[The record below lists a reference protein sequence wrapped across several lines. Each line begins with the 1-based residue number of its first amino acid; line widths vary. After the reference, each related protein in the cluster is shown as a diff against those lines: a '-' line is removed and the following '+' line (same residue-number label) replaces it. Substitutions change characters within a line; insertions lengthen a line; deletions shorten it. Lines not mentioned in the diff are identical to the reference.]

1 MSAVIQYQPGAVQ
14 TAAEVKAHVQLIQ
27 RVMTDVMK
35 PEVHYGNIP
44 GTDKPTLLK
53 AGSEVLLST
62 FRLAVEPE
70 VEDLSTHDEV
80 RYRVRAIGRHQT
92 SGTVIGMG
100 LGECSS
106 SEEKYRWRNAV
117 CQEEFDATA
126 EDRRRLKYQKGRDGS
141 VYTRMQVRTV
151 PADTANTVLKMAK
164 KRAQVDLCL
173 TALAASDCF
182 AQDLEDM
189 PEELRDAAADTA
201 PRATKP
207 ATQAPR
213 AAAGGP
219 KLATEK
225 QLKLIGVRLGHANL
239 DSAQLCD
246 QFGVTRLEELRF
258 DQVDPALQWIAE
270 AAEQ

>member
-1 MSAVIQYQPGAVQ
+1 
-14 TAAEVKAHVQLIQ
+14 
-27 RVMTDVMK
+27 
-35 PEVHYGNIP
+35 
-44 GTDKPTLLK
+44 
-53 AGSEVLLST
+53 
-62 FRLAVEPE
+62 
-70 VEDLSTHDEV
+70 
-80 RYRVRAIGRHQT
+80 
-92 SGTVIGMG
+92 
-100 LGECSS
+100 
-106 SEEKYRWRNAV
+106 
-117 CQEEFDATA
+117 
-126 EDRRRLKYQKGRDGS
+126 
-141 VYTRMQVRTV
+141 
-151 PADTANTVLKMAK
+151 
-164 KRAQVDLCL
+164 
-173 TALAASDCF
+173 
-182 AQDLEDM
+182 M

>member
-1 MSAVIQYQPGAVQ
+1 MNAVIQYQPGAVQ

-35 PEVHYGNIP
+35 SEVHYGKIP

-70 VEDLSTHDEV
+70 VEDLSSHDEV
-80 RYRVRAIGRHQT
+80 RYRVRAVGRHQT

-106 SEEKYRWRNAV
+106 NEEKYRWRNAV
-117 CQEEFDATA
+117 CQEEFEAA
-126 EDRRRLKYQKGRDGS
+126 SEDRRRIKYQKGRDG
-141 VYTRMQVRTV
+141 VYTRQQVRTV
-151 PADTANTVLKMAK
+151 PADVANTVLKMAK

-189 PEELRDAAADTA
+189 PEELRDAAADAT

-213 AAAGGP
+213 AAGSGP

-246 QFGVTRLEELRF
+246 HFSVTRLEDLRF

-270 AAEQ
+270 AAGQ